1 LRGFVKAAVS
11 EGVKLTE
18 VKDTRTQR
26 YAESLEKVL
35 QKNHHDLKRAIEDFQ
50 EKCRAIAPERDSS
63 PKMIVDIREAYKE
76 IQARLAETKAVQQLL
91 QGKYEQY
98 YHRDP
103 LRDKEFMEFGSI
115 ARNCYSK
122 FESTLMEKLKNG
134 LIKSQEKV
142 PAIEQRHKGELFAWF
157 HEKENQ
163 VMFSRNLR
171 ILYDLDY
178 EHLPD
183 SAMKERRE
191 VSKNSPRSL
200 TLFTFKGDARSIDTL
215 QSRLRVREHD
225 LIERHSK
232 DELRGAL
239 AHLRE
244 IDPLEVEKVF
254 QRVKESGGFSTL
266 KCVLL
271 PIRSQKD
278 LEKDIN
284 RLIENTFQ
292 TMTEGEVKTLLV

>member
-1 LRGFVKAAVS
+1 MEKFLKDKGHG
-11 EGVKLTE
+11 EVKLTE
-18 VKDTRTQR
+18 VKDTRSQR

-35 QKNHHDLKRAIEDFQ
+35 QKNHHHLKGAIEDFQ
-50 EKCRAIAPERDSS
+50 EKCRTITPERESP
-63 PKMIVDIREAYKE
+63 PKMIADIREAYKE
-76 IQARLAETKAVQQLL
+76 IRVRLAETKAVQQLL
-91 QGKYEQY
+91 QEKYEQY

-115 ARNCYSK
+115 AKNCYSK
-122 FESTLMEKLKNG
+122 FESTLMEKLEKE
-134 LIKSQEKV
+134 LIRSKEKV
-142 PAIEQRHKGELFAWF
+142 PAIEQRHEGELFAWF

-163 VMFSRNLR
+163 VMLSRNLR

-178 EHLPD
+178 EHSPD
-183 SAMKERRE
+183 LAMKERRE
-191 VSKNSPRSL
+191 VSKNRPRSL
-200 TLFTFKGDARSIDTL
+200 TLFTFKGDAKSVDVL

-232 DELRGAL
+232 DELRGVL

-244 IDPLEVEKVF
+244 IDLLEVEKVF
-254 QRVKESGGFSTL
+254 QRIKESGGFSTL

-292 TMTEGEVKTLLV
+292 TMTEGEMKTLLV

>member
-1 LRGFVKAAVS
+1 M
-11 EGVKLTE
+11 KLTE
-18 VKDTRTQR
+18 VKDTRTER

-35 QKNHHDLKRAIEDFQ
+35 QKNHHHLKGAIEDFQ
-50 EKCRAIAPERDSS
+50 EKCRAITLERDSP

-76 IQARLAETKAVQQLL
+76 IRARLAETKAVQQLL

-103 LRDKEFMEFGSI
+103 LRDKEFMEFGSV
-115 ARNCYSK
+115 AKNCYSK
-122 FESTLMEKLKNG
+122 FEYTLMEKLKKE
-134 LIKSQEKV
+134 LSKSKEKY
-142 PAIEQRHKGELFAWF
+142 PAIERRHKGELFAWF

-178 EHLPD
+178 EHPPD
-183 SAMKERRE
+183 LAMEERRE

-200 TLFTFKGDARSIDTL
+200 TLFTFKGDARSIDAL

-232 DELRGAL
+232 DELRGVL

-244 IDPLEVEKVF
+244 IDLLEVEKVF
-254 QRVKESGGFSTL
+254 QRIKESGGFSTL